1 MSDKPEK
8 PNMPEITQSVETP
21 EDTNQSDPESEPYSD
36 LDGRPY
42 SYRQCVAA
50 LQAEGVPKDLSSK
63 TARWCVVRGIRTSYE
78 YATSPGVSRICDDM
92 TIPQFARARNARL
105 IMSNVIP
112 EGMEDPRVQPYCI
125 WIPDC
130 ASADTYRK
138 LVHRYPAM
146 LYQVG
151 RACGAAGYADL
162 YKELVKDFKLLPEVS
177 IAEEARESGTDGGRE
192 IYRLILESP
201 IKYTVLDDNTRGI
214 NVDNP
219 RFPAYLNGDT
229 AVRWKVEPRG
239 DLLEDGEYDQGDQ
252 DIEEDNRLDVA
263 AAYLDDQYRC
273 LSAEE
278 AKWFYQPLPADIPTV
293 KKELLRDMAAYE
305 GNIDRYHRLME
316 PQEMT
321 HSEVTCVTRGIYHNT
336 MFARWWMDQLEMN
349 TSRIPK
355 QDVWRIRSAIN
366 ARRIMINDI
375 SGFHD
380 EMEGKPYLIW
390 WPLKP
395 HRKCLEAL
403 AKKCPSMQEQ
413 IAIACI
419 FCDYQDIYQS
429 INPVPHWRIRLAAT
443 KNPNPFYL
451 ADIDKR
457 ASEQGID
464 VTERPGERDGKKD
477 SLSSDIEPT
486 SMWVESPINEST
498 MVSRSPDFH
507 PYFGSR
513 VEPGIIERYV
523 FKSPE
528 VLQKI
533 EALRTR
539 CFGDD
544 TDLLK
549 E

>member
-1 MSDKPEK
+1 
-8 PNMPEITQSVETP
+8 
-21 EDTNQSDPESEPYSD
+21 
-36 LDGRPY
+36 
-42 SYRQCVAA
+42 
-50 LQAEGVPKDLSSK
+50 
-63 TARWCVVRGIRTSYE
+63 
-78 YATSPGVSRICDDM
+78 
-92 TIPQFARARNARL
+92 
-105 IMSNVIP
+105 
-112 EGMEDPRVQPYCI
+112 
-125 WIPDC
+125 
-130 ASADTYRK
+130 
-138 LVHRYPAM
+138 
-146 LYQVG
+146 
-151 RACGAAGYADL
+151 
-162 YKELVKDFKLLPEVS
+162 
-177 IAEEARESGTDGGRE
+177 
-192 IYRLILESP
+192 
-201 IKYTVLDDNTRGI
+201 
-214 NVDNP
+214 
-219 RFPAYLNGDT
+219 
-229 AVRWKVEPRG
+229 
-239 DLLEDGEYDQGDQ
+239 
-252 DIEEDNRLDVA
+252 
-263 AAYLDDQYRC
+263 
-273 LSAEE
+273 
-278 AKWFYQPLPADIPTV
+278 
-293 KKELLRDMAAYE
+293 MAAYE